1 MAWCLVLFGGDP
13 REHHDGI
20 QPLPLTVALADPAL
34 IQIGTTPVPVPADGC
49 NCYNEVPSP
58 AGGEPS
64 AKARGDPGVMKHGS
78 V

>member
-34 IQIGTTPVPVPADGC
+34 IRSNFAGQPAPHVESIDMALSRR
-49 NCYNEVPSP
+49 E
-58 AGGEPS
+58 
-64 AKARGDPGVMKHGS
+64 
-78 V
+78 